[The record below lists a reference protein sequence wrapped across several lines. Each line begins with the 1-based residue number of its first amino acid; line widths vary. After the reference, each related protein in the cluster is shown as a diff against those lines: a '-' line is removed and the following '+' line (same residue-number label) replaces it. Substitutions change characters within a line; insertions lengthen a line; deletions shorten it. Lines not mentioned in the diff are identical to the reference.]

1 MSGELIVESGKWK
14 FHRMSL
20 RRVDDWEGG
29 QMKSIVAEKSY
40 SFAVRIV
47 KLYRHLTAKKN
58 EFVLSKQVLRSGT
71 SAGAN
76 VREGQDAQSK
86 ADFVSKMSI
95 ALKECGE
102 TLYWLDLL
110 HDTDYIT
117 VNQYRS
123 LTDDCIELK
132 KLLTSIVK
140 TSRSRLS
147 PHSPLSTL
155 HSPLS

>member
-1 MSGELIVESGKWK
+1 MSGEWRVENGRFTECLCGAETNGRGRDEKRCGRKELFVCRSDCQIVQAFDG
-14 FHRMSL
+14 
-20 RRVDDWEGG
+20 
-29 QMKSIVAEKSY
+29 
-40 SFAVRIV
+40 
-47 KLYRHLTAKKN
+47 
-58 EFVLSKQVLRSGT
+58 VLSKQVLRSGT
-71 SAGAN
+71 SIGAN

-86 ADFVSKMSI
+86 ADFASKMSI

-155 HSPLS
+155 NSPLS